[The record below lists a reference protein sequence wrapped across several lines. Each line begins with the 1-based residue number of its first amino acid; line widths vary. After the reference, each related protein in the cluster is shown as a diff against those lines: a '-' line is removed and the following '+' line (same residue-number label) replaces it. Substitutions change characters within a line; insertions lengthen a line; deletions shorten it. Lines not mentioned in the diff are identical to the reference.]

1 MRYQD
6 YVIKNGK
13 FVGKFEEMYQKFS
26 DPWGLLCENNKK
38 VSNLNYG
45 IIYNYCYQIKQT
57 HTRKLIT
64 LELGCGYS
72 QISYH
77 LFKNNFKVYG
87 TDISKTVINKSKK
100 KYPKIKNNLF
110 VSEFLNFK
118 LYEKINPD
126 IIILSDISWYVLPEL
141 KKFINW
147 FKKLKKN
154 TYLIHMLPVYKK
166 NVQKYG
172 RDYFY
177 DLETLKKF
185 FKLNY
190 LSSGY
195 LEGADLNK
203 HTYFIASNKKR
214 KLVIKFTF

>member
-1 MRYQD
+1 MKYQD

-26 DPWGLLCENNKK
+26 DPWLLLENNKK
-38 VSNLNYG
+38 VSNLNYE
-45 IIYNYCYQIKQT
+45 IIYNYCYQIRQT

-87 TDISKTVINKSKK
+87 TDISKTVINKTKK

-147 FKKLKKN
+147 FKKLKKK
-154 TYLIHMLPVYKK
+154 TYLIHSLAVYGK
-166 NVQKYG
+166 NKQKYG
-172 RDYFY
+172 KDYFY
-177 DLETLKKF
+177 DLETIKNF

-195 LEGADLNK
+195 IENINSDI
-203 HTYFIASNKKR
+203 HTFFIAQNKKSM
-214 KLVIKFTF
+214 LVNKS